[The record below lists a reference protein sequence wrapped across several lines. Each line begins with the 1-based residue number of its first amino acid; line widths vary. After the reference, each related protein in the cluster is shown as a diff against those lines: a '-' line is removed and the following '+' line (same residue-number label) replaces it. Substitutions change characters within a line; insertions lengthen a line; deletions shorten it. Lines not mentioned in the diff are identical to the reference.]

1 MKIEA
6 FEIKHGQYLSVV
18 ASINHRTIVFNLKN
32 YKSAAAI
39 TKEKDKIFLYEDTKR
54 FDEIEADFDLTPII
68 EAWEL
73 ANLEK

>member
-1 MKIEA
+1 MKIES
-6 FEIKHGQYLSVV
+6 FEIKLWQYLSVV
-18 ASINHRTIVFNLKN
+18 CSISHRTIVFNLKN
-32 YKSAAAI
+32 HKSAITI
-39 TKEKDKIFLYEDTKR
+39 TKEKDRIFLYENTKR

>member
-1 MKIEA
+1 MRIKS

-18 ASINHRTIVFNLKN
+18 TSINHLTIVYNLKN
-32 YKSAAAI
+32 YNSAVTI
-39 TKEKDKIFLYEDTKR
+39 NKEKDKIRLYKNTKR
-54 FDEIEADFDLTPII
+54 FDEIEADFDFTPII